1 MADTPNAAIATGDRP
16 SGDVVQDLAT
26 QVTGHGPIEAAQLL
40 EPYPD
45 ELVVRVLQAVNPST
59 VQDVL
64 DELSPGRRQAI
75 IAAAPVACGRQ
86 WLRNQSF
93 PDGSVGRLM
102 DPPIAVFRPETTVG
116 ATIEHLRD
124 IVKTVFITYGYV
136 TDAGGQLCGVV
147 VMRELLFAGKDTRLE
162 DIMIRDPFF
171 LRPDMPVVDAMKLV
185 LKRHYPE
192 YPVCDAAGH
201 LIGIV
206 RGQVM
211 FEAQAFELSAQAGS
225 MVGVE
230 REERLATPWPRSLK
244 FRHPWLQLN
253 LLTAFVAGAVVGLF
267 QRTIDE
273 LVILAVFLPVL
284 AGQSGNTGC
293 QALAVTLRGITLGD
307 LKPGG
312 ERRLVVKEALLG
324 LLNGALVGVTAG
336 LGMFALAMTQGNA
349 QPVTLGL
356 IVFLAMIGSCII
368 SGISG
373 ALVPLTLKRFGADP
387 ATASSIFLTT
397 STDVASMGLLLGLA
411 TLLAR

>member
-1 MADTPNAAIATGDRP
+1 MTNTPDVAVPVTGESTGDL
-16 SGDVVQDLAT
+16 VKDLAA
-26 QVTGHGPIEAAQLL
+26 QVTARGSLEAAQLL
-40 EPYPD
+40 EPHPD
-45 ELVVRVLQAVNPST
+45 EVIVRVLQAINPST

-64 DELSPGRRQAI
+64 DELSAGRRQAL

-86 WLRNQSF
+86 WLRNQAF
-93 PDGSVGRLM
+93 PENSVGRLM
-102 DPPIAVFRPETTVG
+102 DPPIAVFRPDTTVA

-124 IVKTVFITYGYV
+124 IVKTVFVTYSYV
-136 TDAGGQLCGVV
+136 TDAEGRLCGVV
-147 VMRELLFAGKDTRLE
+147 VMRELLFAGKDMCLE
-162 DIMIRDPFF
+162 EIMVREPFF
-171 LRPDMPVVDAMKLV
+171 LRPEMAVVNAMRLV
-185 LKRHYPE
+185 LNRHYPE
-192 YPVCDAAGH
+192 YPVCDADGH
-201 LIGIV
+201 LVGIV

-230 REERLATPWPRSLK
+230 REERLATPWPRSLR

-253 LLTAFVAGAVVGLF
+253 LLTAFVAGGVVALF

-273 LVILAVFLPVL
+273 IVILAVFLPVL

-293 QALAVTLRGITLGD
+293 QALAVTLRGLTLCD

-336 LGMFALAMTQGNA
+336 LAMFALAAMQGNPK
-349 QPVTLGL
+349 PVTLGL

-368 SGISG
+368 SGITG
-373 ALVPLTLKRFGADP
+373 ALVPLTLKRLGADP

-397 STDVASMGLLLGLA
+397 STDVVSMGLLLGLA